1 MMFRGRAAQPPP
13 TCGKCRNRVV
23 KSMQRHK
30 SMTNWT
36 TRQMERGHR
45 LLRLLNNYE
54 RAHAEGRRKGSWD
67 NNIFYQEGS
76 LYLIPD
82 VGSSRA
88 LEGATKACVSHS
100 GTRPA
105 QYFRLCT
112 PGVLCNKVHWK
123 RTDTDI
129 SSWKESGNHMS
140 IIQGCRDPVG
150 INSCYAAHH
159 TSLNYDNVIISIAE
173 GSLRPRVGI
182 WNSSPKDVLSVTQDR
197 KPGCPLLEGSHVYLP
212 SHILEPHFTPELAE
226 VGLLPSFVITRTTH
240 PANDTISL
248 AMDSRRQPLSK
259 LPCCT
264 QRRYG

>member
-1 MMFRGRAAQPPP
+1 
-13 TCGKCRNRVV
+13 
-23 KSMQRHK
+23 MQRHK

-36 TRQMERGHR
+36 ARQMERGHH
-45 LLRLLNNYE
+45 LLRLLNNATLTYYE
-54 RAHAEGRRKGSWD
+54 IAHAEGRRKGSWD
-67 NNIFYQEGS
+67 NNIFYQESS
-76 LYLIPD
+76 LYLISD

-100 GTRPA
+100 GAWPA
-105 QYFRLCT
+105 QHLRPRA
-112 PGVLCNKVHWK
+112 PGVLCNKAHWK

-129 SSWKESGNHMS
+129 SSWKESGNHRI

-159 TSLNYDNVIISIAE
+159 TSLNYDNVTILTSE
-173 GSLRPRVGI
+173 GSWRFRVGI
-182 WNSSPKDVLSVTQDR
+182 WNSSPKDVSSVTQDR
-197 KPGCPLLEGSHVYLP
+197 KHGRPLLEGSHVYLP

-259 LPCCT
+259 LPCFT